1 MNTGYYKG
9 GCSNPAD
16 KLMNGRQ
23 GWLAKWA
30 NHLGVTNENQ
40 SVNGICEAELEVG
53 LYWYNITSYRHL
65 YTNASMQS
73 SDT

>member
-30 NHLGVTNENQ
+30 NHMGLGGHKLKSIGEWN
-40 SVNGICEAELEVG
+40 
-53 LYWYNITSYRHL
+53 
-65 YTNASMQS
+65 M
-73 SDT
+73 